1 MKLKKSLGQNF
12 LKDPKILKNIVEL
25 GDISEKDI
33 ILEIGPGSGNLTDYI
48 LKKKPQKVIVVEKD
62 RYLSKFLKNKYG
74 ENIEI
79 INKDI
84 LECIK
89 YIKFSSPIKVFGN
102 LPYNIST
109 KILTSFLK
117 VNDLNKFYNKFI
129 FIFQKEVADRI
140 IAEENTKSYGRLS
153 ILTSWKMN
161 RKKIID
167 INPNFFFPKPKV
179 WSSLIMLTPKP
190 KFESIENVKNLEHIT
205 NIFFNQRRKM
215 IRKPMRQLFKN
226 FESIA
231 NKLNVDLNLR
241 PQNLSKY
248 KYFEICKFYDNLR
261 N

>member
-1 MKLKKSLGQNF
+1 
-12 LKDPKILKNIVEL
+12 
-25 GDISEKDI
+25 
-33 ILEIGPGSGNLTDYI
+33 
-48 LKKKPQKVIVVEKD
+48 
-62 RYLSKFLKNKYG
+62 
-74 ENIEI
+74 
-79 INKDI
+79 
-84 LECIK
+84 
-89 YIKFSSPIKVFGN
+89 
-102 LPYNIST
+102 
-109 KILTSFLK
+109 
-117 VNDLNKFYNKFI
+117 
-129 FIFQKEVADRI
+129 
-140 IAEENTKSYGRLS
+140 
-153 ILTSWKMN
+153 MN

-179 WSSLIMLTPKP
+179 WSSLITLTPKP

-248 KYFEICKFYDNLR
+248 KYFEICKFYENLR